1 MPTVDVNDEEPAMS
15 EYVEVAGLKIRY
27 QPVRDRPAA
36 VAAARRVRVER
47 RMGSGDAIARRAV
60 HHLRDGHT
68 WAWRYARSGYR
79 LLRPHRDG
87 RHRLHRDRHRRTYLH
102 RGMERRRDRRTARG
116 NAATGPRPQDRPVST
131 NFHTIG
137 LLPEAR
143 TRFEGLTAESPALE
157 HFRATYEAVSPDG
170 AAHWPEIVDKV
181 KTMILCEPTLTAQEL
196 SAIEAPTLVVSGDD
210 DITSLEHTIE
220 MMRSIPNA
228 ELAIVPGTSHF
239 LLHEKSELTW
249 TLIRDFLLYEPTPT
263 MMPMR
268 RAHG

>member
-1 MPTVDVNDEEPAMS
+1 MLLHGAFGSSAEWDQATPSLAGQFTIFATDTRGHGGTPDPGTVSYDLIAMDVIGFIETVIE
-15 EYVEVAGLKIRY
+15 G
-27 QPVRDRPAA
+27 
-36 VAAARRVRVER
+36 
-47 RMGSGDAIARRAV
+47 
-60 HHLRDGHT
+60 
-68 WAWRYARSGYR
+68 
-79 LLRPHRDG
+79 
-87 RHRLHRDRHRRTYLH
+87 
-102 RGMERRRDRRTARG
+102 
-116 NAATGPRPQDRPVST
+116 PVSIVGWSDGGIAALLVAMRRPDLVHKIVPVSA

-157 HFRATYEAVSPDG
+157 HFRATYEAVSADG

-181 KTMILCEPTLTAQEL
+181 KAMILCEPTLTAQEL